1 MSGPPSV
8 SLMDQALVLCLA
20 TSGFKFVHHIFY
32 YSIILLLFHYYSTTI
47 LLFYY
52 ILLSQAVCCPVAV
65 LSNVWLLV
73 IGYDEQPG
81 ARNIPCASLI
91 LARHIV
97 AQVYGISMIFIFIFR
112 SLIVLYADTG
122 LER

>member
-1 MSGPPSV
+1 
-8 SLMDQALVLCLA
+8 MDQALVLCLT

-32 YSIILLLFHYYSTTI
+32 YSIILLLFHYLSSTI

-73 IGYDEQPG
+73 IGYDDQPG
-81 ARNIPCASLI
+81 ARNILCASLI

-97 AQVYGISMIFIFIFR
+97 AQFYGISAIFIFIFR

>member
-1 MSGPPSV
+1 
-8 SLMDQALVLCLA
+8 MDQALVLCLT
-20 TSGFKFVHHIFY
+20 TSGFKFVHHVFY
-32 YSIILLLFHYYSTTI
+32 YSIILLLFHYLSSTI

-73 IGYDEQPG
+73 IGYDDQPG
-81 ARNIPCASLI
+81 ARNILCASLI

-122 LER
+122 LERNHFKL